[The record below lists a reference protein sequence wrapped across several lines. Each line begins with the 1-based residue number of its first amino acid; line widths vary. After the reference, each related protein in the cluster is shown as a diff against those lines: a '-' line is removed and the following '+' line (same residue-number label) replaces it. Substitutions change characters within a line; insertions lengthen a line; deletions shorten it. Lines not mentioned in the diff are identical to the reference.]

1 MTLREAWREVKYQ
14 IADKLFTYELD
25 DAYQMGIREGATYA
39 TRKITFNI
47 ELKRSR
53 MDMTKTQQI
62 GYDKA
67 IANLGDLR
75 KEIKEST
82 GAMFL

>member
-14 IADKLFTYELD
+14 IADKVFKHEMD
-25 DAYQMGIREGATYA
+25 EAFEMGIREGATFA

-47 ELKRSR
+47 ELKRNRS
-53 MDMTKTQQI
+53 DMTKTQQI

-75 KEIKEST
+75 KEIKEQT

>member
-25 DAYQMGIREGATYA
+25 DAYQMGIREGATFS
-39 TRKITFNI
+39 TRKISFNL
-47 ELKRSR
+47 ELKRNR
-53 MDMTKTQQI
+53 QDMTKTQQI

-67 IANLGDLR
+67 VEILKDAR
-75 KEIKEST
+75 KEIKEQT